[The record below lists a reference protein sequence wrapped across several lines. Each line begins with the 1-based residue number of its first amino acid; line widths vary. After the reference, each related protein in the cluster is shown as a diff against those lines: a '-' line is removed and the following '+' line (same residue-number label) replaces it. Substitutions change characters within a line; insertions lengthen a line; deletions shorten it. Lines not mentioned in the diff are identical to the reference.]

1 MPQLVQLF
9 HIVLISDDS
18 NNFDFNI
25 RQNQM
30 TRKYCLMAQNYHQMT
45 QNYHQMTQIYHQ
57 LTQNYHQMTQ
67 TLLQREKKNDIIIS
81 NCRNLAGDEINA
93 N

>member
-1 MPQLVQLF
+1 MSQLVQLF
-9 HIVLISDDS
+9 HIVLNSDDS

-45 QNYHQMTQIYHQ
+45 QNYHQLTQKYHHVTQI
-57 LTQNYHQMTQ
+57 
-67 TLLQREKKNDIIIS
+67 LLQRKKNDIIIS
-81 NCRNLAGDEINA
+81 NLRDLAGDEMIA